1 MNNPVS
7 KERSRKN
14 QNHPKNHPSTS
25 KTIVRISSN
34 GETKTYPSIHE
45 AVRDG
50 YNRGSISR
58 CCNGHTA
65 LYKGFS

>member
-7 KERSRKN
+7 KERARKN

-25 KTIVRISSN
+25 KAIVRISLN
-34 GETKTYPSIHE
+34 GETKIYPSIHE

-50 YNRGSISR
+50 YNRGSISC

-65 LYKGFS
+65 SYKGFS